1 MKVTRK
7 QLRGLI
13 REACGDVAMAE
24 PEVYGHGGK
33 SRMAKSQL
41 FQIATDAAELHDLL
55 DEEDEL
61 PEWVQ
66 SKIAVMANSM
76 DAVFDHIEYKALN
89 HAADELEAQD
99 YVAPHADI
107 AGEEFDFTGD
117 VGELAGEEAFGIGY
131 EAGKRGL

>member
-13 REACGDVAMAE
+13 REACGDVVMAE
-24 PEVYGHGGK
+24 PEIYGHGGK

-55 DEEDEL
+55 GEEDEL

-66 SKIAVMANSM
+66 SKIAVMASSM
-76 DAVFDHIEYKALN
+76 DAVFDHIEYKAFD
-89 HAADELEAQD
+89 HAAEELEAQGH
-99 YVAPHADI
+99 VVPHADVG
-107 AGEEFDFTGD
+107 GEEFDFTGD
-117 VGELAGEEAFGIGY
+117 VGELPGEEAFGIGY
-131 EAGKRGL
+131 EAGKRRL